1 MKLGVSSY
9 SLQGAAERE
18 GMTILDMI
26 RWTAE
31 HGGEHVEIV
40 PIGFDLAERP
50 ELAAQIRRTAEE
62 AGIEL
67 SNYAIEANF
76 MKGTEKEYAA
86 EIERV
91 TKHVDVARQLGVT
104 RMRHDA
110 AWRPMDEISVDDFE
124 RDFDALVHACRT
136 VADYAGQFGIVTSVE
151 NHGYYIQ
158 ASERVGRL
166 VRAVDREHFRT
177 TLDIGNFL
185 CVDENPAIAV
195 RNNIPL
201 ASMVHVKDFYYR
213 PASRNPGEGWF
224 KTAYGNY
231 LRGAIA
237 GHGDIDMYEI
247 IRIVK
252 RSGYDG
258 YISIEFEGMEECKS
272 AIKIGMEN
280 IRRIWDEV

>member
-31 HGGEHVEIV
+31 LGGEHVEIV
-40 PIGFDLAERP
+40 PIGFDLVERP
-50 ELAAQIRRTAEE
+50 ELAAQIRQTAEE

-67 SNYAIEANF
+67 SNYAIGANF
-76 MKGTEKEYAA
+76 MKGTETEYAA

-91 TKHVDVARQLGVT
+91 MKHVDAARQLGVT

-110 AWRPMDEISVDDFE
+110 AWRPTDEISVDDFE
-124 RDFDALVHACRT
+124 RDFEALVRACRT
-136 VADYAGQFGIVTSVE
+136 VAEYAGQFGIVTSVE

-177 TLDIGNFL
+177 TLDVGNFL
-185 CVDENPAIAV
+185 CVDENPSIAV

-201 ASMVHVKDFYYR
+201 ASMVHVKD
-213 PASRNPGEGWF
+213 SRNPGEGWF

>member
-31 HGGEHVEIV
+31 LGGEHVEIV
-40 PIGFDLAERP
+40 PIGFDLVERP
-50 ELAAQIRRTAEE
+50 ELAAQIRQTAEE

-67 SNYAIEANF
+67 SNYAIGANF
-76 MKGTEKEYAA
+76 MKGTETEYAA

-91 TKHVDVARQLGVT
+91 MKHVDVARQLGVT

-110 AWRPMDEISVDDFE
+110 AWRPTDEISVDDFE
-124 RDFDALVHACRT
+124 RDFEALVRACRT
-136 VADYAGQFGIVTSVE
+136 VAEYAGQFGIVTSVE

-185 CVDENPAIAV
+185 CVDENPSIAV